1 VAVGDVGNESFQH
14 LPDHPRKRLHLG
26 AKPGGYS
33 GKKIYDPTKPAT
45 NHFQNWQ
52 DRKSDF
58 SSDMSRS
65 KMDLFL
71 KSPRDFWMRYNT
83 GFTEQM
89 DSPSWTINDRVGA
102 LAEAHFDA
110 IRAAGNKHQSP
121 LLANTMFANAKPFIH
136 PSKPD
141 FIEILCGRRP
151 NSWSHVR
158 TMGVLFKRY
167 QDPHA
172 MLNVYGEPDDILEME
187 DEDGNPVLVI
197 VDFKA
202 GSKKPANLDY
212 TKWFTDKF
220 HAGYIL
226 QLEFYAWLLEQII
239 AGEGLPHKVLPVG
252 ANIHLNVGQSQ
263 ADLFSAGASPSLTI
277 DHELI
282 PVDLDWSWV
291 APSIVLAIECLLEP
305 DPPPVQPLP
314 MKTARG
320 VPKIHDNWAFA
331 ERFEW
336 LMNNHPGSWP

>member
-1 VAVGDVGNESFQH
+1 MTVGAPGNESFQH
-14 LPDHPRKRLHLG
+14 LPDHPRKRLNLD

-33 GKKIYDPTKPAT
+33 RKKIYDPTKPAT
-45 NHFQNWQ
+45 NHFQNWH
-52 DRKSDF
+52 DPLSDF

-71 KSPRDFWMRYNT
+71 KSPRDFWMRYN
-83 GFTEQM
+83 GFSEQI
-89 DSPSWTINDRVGA
+89 DSPSWTINDRVGT

-110 IRAAGNKHQSP
+110 IRAAGNTQQSP
-121 LLANTMFANAKPFIH
+121 LLANTIFANAKPFIH

-141 FIEILCGRRP
+141 FIEILCGRRT

-158 TMGVLFKRY
+158 TMGVLYKRST
-167 QDPHA
+167 DPHG

-187 DEDGNPVLVI
+187 DERGNPLLAI
-197 VDFKA
+197 IDFKA
-202 GSKKPANLDY
+202 GSKNPAKLDY
-212 TKWFTDKF
+212 PKWFDDKY
-220 HAGYIL
+220 HTSYLL

-239 AGEGLPHKVLPVG
+239 TREGLPHKVLPVG

-291 APSIVLAIECLLEP
+291 EPSLDLAIECLLDP
-305 DPPPVQPLP
+305 NPPPVQELP
-314 MKTARG
+314 TKSGRG
-320 VPKIHDNWAFA
+320 AAKVHDNWVFA
-331 ERFEW
+331 ERYEW
-336 LMNNHPGSWP
+336 LMNTHPKLWP